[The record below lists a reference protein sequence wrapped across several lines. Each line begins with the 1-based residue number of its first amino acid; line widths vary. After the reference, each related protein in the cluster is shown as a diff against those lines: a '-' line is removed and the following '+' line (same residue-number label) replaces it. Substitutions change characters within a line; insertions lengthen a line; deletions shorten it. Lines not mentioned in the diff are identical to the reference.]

1 MGPGLRFQWVNWTSI
16 FAPKSN
22 KSLCSGDKTFDCQ
35 ISQLLS
41 IQHSA
46 INHWS
51 SRPRKTCSWSTIY
64 VRSKWHGRT
73 LAEKPRKPETSV
85 SFLILVL
92 FDKQAVEHSVFKRT
106 STRNSFDYSQSGH
119 RNHKI
124 CVMTPF
130 QWILPWFN
138 TPSQPWRQRRK
149 RWIPQSKSTA
159 THYRAAGIN
168 TWNIQCVTYYNTRFL
183 ARNIRIWT
191 TSKAIQIA

>member
-1 MGPGLRFQWVNWTSI
+1 MTKPLTVKFHSCW
-16 FAPKSN
+16 ASN
-22 KSLCSGDKTFDCQ
+22 TQPSTTDLHDLGKHAVGALFMFG
-35 ISQLLS
+35 
-41 IQHSA
+41 A
-46 INHWS
+46 NGMEERW
-51 SRPRKTCSWSTIY
+51 PRN
-64 VRSKWHGRT
+64 R
-73 LAEKPRKPETSV
+73 ETSA
-85 SFLILVL
+85 SFPILVL

-106 STRNSFDYSQSGH
+106 RTRNSFDYSQSCH

-138 TPSQPWRQRRK
+138 TPSQPWRQRHK

-168 TWNIQCVTYYNTRFL
+168 TWNIQCVTYYNTCFL

-191 TSKAIQIA
+191 SPNNWHFARYSGLWRILPGHIVWQIRRILNVAMAQN